1 LSDIRVTYSGLI
13 SLVIG
18 FSTIVTGLIFTL
30 IVTRSLTPE
39 ELGTWSLI
47 GGLITYVIIIE
58 PIISYWVL
66 RETARGIKS
75 EKTAVVT
82 SAIFSVGA
90 SFAYLV
96 IAYFVG
102 VKTGADLE
110 ILLFAVFLL
119 PFTFV
124 NRTLSAISL
133 GWKPHLNSYGVIL
146 LDIVKVPAVL
156 IFIYFLD
163 LAVIGAILSL
173 IVSYIVSIISLVILN
188 KTKLKSTLKLQ
199 YVRKWIKLSWLSGY
213 IKFPNIVVLDVLVF
227 SIITGSVVG
236 LAYWTT
242 AFTIGTMVRHSSQ
255 ITRAVYPKL
264 LGGGSKKILQENI
277 TRLFYFAFPMLA
289 FSITFAKPALFAL
302 NPLYDV
308 GALAVIFLTIRAFL
322 KMLGDLFT
330 QSLTGVEKVDIDENS
345 TFKDYLKSKLF
356 YLPTIKLIQ
365 RGVYIGSLIIGL
377 IILIQLENSQ
387 IELVIWW
394 SIIALVS
401 QIPFTLYFY
410 ILVRKDFPL
419 LLNRI
424 AILKYSLSSL
434 VVFGFSYFLIEGF
447 LEYDES
453 IFVFLPKLLLFI
465 ALGFGSYVG
474 LTYLIDKNTRG
485 LYKAIIKEIKDR

>member
-1 LSDIRVTYSGLI
+1 LSNIRVTYSGLI

-47 GGLITYVIIIE
+47 GGLMTYVIIIE

-66 RETARGIKS
+66 RETARGIES
-75 EKTAVVT
+75 QKTAIVT
-82 SAIFSVGA
+82 SSIFSVGA

-102 VKTGADLE
+102 AKTDANLE
-110 ILLFAVFLL
+110 ILFFAAFLI

-133 GWKPHLNSYGVIL
+133 GWKPHLNSYGVII
-146 LDIVKVPAVL
+146 LDIVKIPAVL

-173 IVSYIVSIISLVILN
+173 IFSSIASIIALVILN
-188 KTKLKSTLKLQ
+188 RTKLKSTIKLQ
-199 YVRKWIKLSWLSGY
+199 YIKKWVKLSWLSSY
-213 IKFPNIVVLDVLVF
+213 IKFPNLVIFDVLVF

-242 AFTIGTMVRHSSQ
+242 AFTIGTVVRHSSQ
-255 ITRAVYPKL
+255 ITKAIYPKL
-264 LGGGSKKILQENI
+264 LEGGSKKILQENM
-277 TRLFYFAFPMLA
+277 TRLFYFTFPMLA

-308 GALAVIFLTIRAFL
+308 GVWIVIFLTFRAFL
-322 KMLGDLFT
+322 KILADLFT
-330 QSLTGVEKVDIDENS
+330 QSLTGIEKVDIDENS

-356 YLPTIKLIQ
+356 YLPTVKLIQ
-365 RGVYIGSLIIGL
+365 RGVYLVTLVIGL
-377 IILIQLENSQ
+377 ILLVQLGSSQ
-387 IELVIWW
+387 LELVIWW
-394 SIIALVS
+394 SIIALIT

-410 ILVRKDFPL
+410 ILARKNFPL
-419 LLNRI
+419 TLNKI
-424 AILKYSLSSL
+424 AISKYLLISI
-434 VVFGFSYFLIEGF
+434 VVFGFSYFLVEEF
-447 LEYDES
+447 LEFNES
-453 IFVFLPKLLLFI
+453 IFEFLPNLLLFI
-465 ALGFGSYVG
+465 AIGFGSYVG
-474 LTYLIDKNTRG
+474 LTYLFDNNTRN
-485 LYKAIIKEIKDR
+485 LCKAIIKEIKKR